1 MTTSEIPP
9 RIGDLLVREGAITD
23 TQLDRALSIQKA
35 QRVYRPIGEI
45 LVEQKFITRNHL
57 SRLLNKHQK
66 RIPLGELLVNQGLI
80 IQDQLIE
87 ALDQQK
93 RSGGRLGE
101 ILVKK
106 GFLKE
111 SALVDSLSLQLGILK
126 IAPDFH
132 LIDKKLLKGI
142 SEQFLSQN
150 EIIPAFQEGDVLTVI
165 MSNPL
170 DKALVRDLGRFFHC
184 TIRPAI
190 ASSTDIRTAIKQHFR
205 KAILGAKEQPPKM
218 GSKEKDL
225 VIGNRDLS
233 LEEGDTIVG
242 VVDYI
247 ITNAILEG
255 ASDIHIEPKEES
267 IRVRYR
273 VDGILQHKTDLPAS
287 LSLGLSSRIKILCQL
302 DIAEKRKHQDGRIR
316 AQIMDKE
323 VDLRVSVYASAFG
336 ENIVIRI
343 LHRKSELIDIDQL
356 GITPQ
361 NKIKFLQLL
370 ESPTG
375 VVLVTGPTG
384 SGKTTTLY
392 AAINHLNDGQTSI
405 ITVEDPVEYVIE
417 GVVQG
422 QLNPKL
428 GNTYVDFIKSMMR
441 QDPDVIMV
449 GEIRD
454 ATAAEGVIQAALTGH
469 KVLTTFHTEDTTGA
483 LLRLLD
489 MGIDTFLIS
498 STVISVLAQ
507 RLLRV
512 LCPRCKEA
520 YTPDAY
526 QMEALGV
533 RAEKPEAYR
542 FYRPQGCP
550 HCGNTGYRGRS
561 GVHELLCVND
571 AVRDAILAR
580 KTSGEIRRIARRQAN
595 LVTMRE
601 DAFYKIIKGTTS
613 FEEVNRVI
621 PWQEIDVEFRRTPEE
636 IVALSEGDLAAVKKT
651 ALAVQETGKV
661 RVSGGEEAG
670 DDGLSIRLGAQEEV
684 YRIRFDTAHIEQEQE
699 KIADF
704 FRDYRR
710 LMGEEGKALTASH
723 WMEEFIE
730 FIVFTVKRMEFS
742 FKSRFVEF
750 ALSARNGKIELFLE
764 TLIPGHLP
772 APAQTHIGERKV
784 RLLDF
789 LPPLI
794 SQGEGLPAKRE
805 EEVVDRERSR
815 LYKRHVEKLEWGNT
829 DKH

>member
-1 MTTSEIPP
+1 MSPSQNPP
-9 RIGDLLVREGAITD
+9 RIGDLLVQEGAITGP
-23 TQLDRALSIQKA
+23 QLDQALSIQKA
-35 QRVYRPIGEI
+35 QKVYRPIGEI
-45 LVEQKFITRNHL
+45 LVAQKFITRNHL
-57 SRLLNKHQK
+57 NKILNKHQK
-66 RIPLGELLVNQGLI
+66 RIPLGELLVNQGVI
-80 IQDQLIE
+80 TQDQLKE
-87 ALDQQK
+87 ALDQQGK
-93 RSGGRLGE
+93 IGGRLGE

-106 GFLKE
+106 GFINE
-111 SALVDSLSLQLGILK
+111 AVLVDSLSLQLGILK
-126 IAPDFH
+126 MAPDFH

-142 SEQFLSQN
+142 SEQFLTQN

-165 MSNPL
+165 MSDPSNQT
-170 DKALVRDLGRFFHC
+170 LVRDLGRFFRC
-184 TIRPAI
+184 AIRPAI
-190 ASSTDIRTAIKQHFR
+190 ASSMDIRKAIKQHFR
-205 KAILGAKEQPPKM
+205 KATLGEKEPAAKDA
-218 GSKEKDL
+218 KEKDL
-225 VIGNRDLS
+225 IIGDRDLS

-273 VDGILQHKTDLPAS
+273 VDGILRHKTDLPAS
-287 LSLGLSSRIKILCQL
+287 LALGLSSRIKILCQL

-361 NKIKFLQLL
+361 NKVKFMKLL

-392 AAINHLNDGQTSI
+392 AAINYLNDGQTSI
-405 ITVEDPVEYVIE
+405 ITVEDPVEYVME

-483 LLRLLD
+483 LLRLMD

-512 LCPRCKEA
+512 LCPTCKEA

-533 RAEKPEAYR
+533 RAEKVDAYR
-542 FYRPQGCP
+542 FYKPVGCP
-550 HCGNTGYRGRS
+550 HCENSGYRGRIA
-561 GVHELLCVND
+561 VHELLCVND

-580 KTSGEIRRIARRQAN
+580 KTSGEIRRIARRDAN

-601 DAFYKIIKGTTS
+601 DAFYKIIKGVTS

-621 PWQEIDVEFRRTPEE
+621 PWQEIDAEFRRTPEE
-636 IVALSEGDLAAVKKT
+636 IVALAEGDVAAVKET
-651 ALAVQETGKV
+651 ALTVQETEKAGVV
-661 RVSGGEEAG
+661 RVGEEA
-670 DDGLSIRLGAQEEV
+670 DGGVQEEV
-684 YRIRFDTAHIEQEQE
+684 YRVRFDTTTIEQERE
-699 KIADF
+699 RIADF
-704 FRDYRR
+704 FRAYRR
-710 LMGEEGKALTASH
+710 LMGDQGQALNASH
-723 WMEEFIE
+723 WMEDFIT
-730 FIVFTVKRMEFS
+730 FIVFTVRRVESS

-750 ALSARNGKIELFLE
+750 VLSARGGEIELLVE
-764 TLIPGHLP
+764 TLIPGQLP
-772 APAQTHIGERKV
+772 APAQVHAEDRRA

-789 LPPLI
+789 LLPLP
-794 SQGEGLPAKRE
+794 SQGAGLPAKRE
-805 EEVVDRERSR
+805 AELVGREGSG
-815 LYKRHVEKLEWGNT
+815 LYKRYVERLDWGT
-829 DKH
+829 RGGIGGD